1 MNRDELRRKGQDL
14 RGKLGL
20 TSSKTARR
28 IGFETFMTD
37 FVYGAIWAREG
48 LGEPERALCSLSASF
63 VLGRQ
68 EELRQ
73 MIPAALDAGLAPRSL
88 PEVFVHAGIYAG
100 FGATEIALEMV
111 DRIYE
116 ERGIELPEEPP
127 QHESIETLEV
137 RGEAFIEEV
146 HGDRGKQGYASPEN
160 PVTYELYAFATR
172 YAYGDIWLRE
182 GLSLRERFLCALTC
196 FASLGLETQLRKFSL
211 SALRV
216 GLSSEE
222 IREALIQTTPY
233 AGLARA
239 LNALAIFSSVTSEK

>member
-1 MNRDELRRKGQDL
+1 
-14 RGKLGL
+14 
-20 TSSKTARR
+20 
-28 IGFETFMTD
+28 
-37 FVYGAIWAREG
+37 
-48 LGEPERALCSLSASF
+48 
-63 VLGRQ
+63 
-68 EELRQ
+68 

-160 PVTYELYAFATR
+160 PVT
-172 YAYGDIWLRE
+172 
-182 GLSLRERFLCALTC
+182 
-196 FASLGLETQLRKFSL
+196 
-211 SALRV
+211 
-216 GLSSEE
+216 
-222 IREALIQTTPY
+222 
-233 AGLARA
+233 
-239 LNALAIFSSVTSEK
+239 